1 MLLFSYVY
9 ACRQVNMTGHYN
21 PIKSRVCSM
30 YYCVLV
36 ITTDLSD
43 NEIICINVS
52 ELNMHT
58 CK

>member
-1 MLLFSYVY
+1 
-9 ACRQVNMTGHYN
+9 MTGHYN
-21 PIKSRVCSM
+21 RINSRVRSM
-30 YYCVLV
+30 YDSVFF

-58 CK
+58 GK